1 MGFHL
6 RGRTESDTINV
17 TQQQQ
22 QQQQQQSLSVIMKVI
37 LVKCILISKE
47 RVFRSKI
54 PRPSL
59 GQSSA

>member
-17 TQQQQ
+17 TQQ